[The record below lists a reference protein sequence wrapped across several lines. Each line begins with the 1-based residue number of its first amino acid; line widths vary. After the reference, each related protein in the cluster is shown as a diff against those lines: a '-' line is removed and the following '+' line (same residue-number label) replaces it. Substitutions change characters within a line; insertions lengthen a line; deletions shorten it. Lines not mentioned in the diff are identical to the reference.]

1 MNAER
6 STTAV
11 GALLLAAA
19 LGAGPSSSPAA
30 GDTREVNPPRRTADA
45 SVVRM
50 LEAHRWTLQ
59 AALDSASRPIDVLLP
74 PGHPFVMSFDGPQ
87 VSIQGGCN
95 LHSGAWRLTPQRELL
110 IGRLAA
116 TMKACE
122 AALMEAD
129 TALSAAFGQPLRVD
143 VTPGAAPSLSL
154 TTATRQT
161 LTFSGE
167 PTLRSLYG
175 APKRIFLEVA
185 PRKIECTLPTGA
197 AGECL
202 QVRDI
207 QFDAQGL
214 RKGSPGTWRPFA
226 ETIEGYAHAAGVR
239 NVLRIDR
246 YERRPAPA
254 GAAAV
259 RYVLDLVVESE
270 TVAGK

>member
-6 STTAV
+6 SFTAV
-11 GALLLAAA
+11 RALLLAAA
-19 LGAGPSSSPAA
+19 IGVGPAMSPAA
-30 GDTREVNPPRRTADA
+30 EATREVDPPRRTADP
-45 SVVRM
+45 SVVR
-50 LEAHRWTLQ
+50 LLQAHRWTLQ
-59 AALDSASRPIDVLLP
+59 AAADSTGVPIDALLP
-74 PGHPFVMSFDGPQ
+74 PAHPFVMSFDGAR

-95 LHSGAWRLTPQRELL
+95 LHSGAWRLTPQRELQ

-122 AALMEAD
+122 AALMQAD
-129 TALSAAFGQPLRVD
+129 AALAAALEQPLRVE
-143 VTPGAAPSLSL
+143 VTADAAPSLRL
-154 TTATRQT
+154 ITAQQT
-161 LTFSGE
+161 LAFRGE

-185 PRKIECTLPTGA
+185 PRKIDCRLPSGA

-202 QVRDI
+202 QVRDVH
-207 QFDAQGL
+207 FDAQGL
-214 RKGSPGTWRPFA
+214 RKGAPGPWRPFA
-226 ETIEGYAHAAGVR
+226 ETIEGYTHTVGVR

-259 RYVLDLVVESE
+259 RYVLDLVVESA